1 MYSPFLPNPDP
12 TRPLDRWDVKICY
25 TRLPLSIAIV
35 IVTRLHNGLL
45 PKAKESAEGTLSKA
59 TCSSLVVLG
68 SVALEETNEMRM
80 RILCPPGG

>member
-1 MYSPFLPNPDP
+1 MYSPFLPNPDA
-12 TRPLDRWDVKICY
+12 TRPLGRWDVKICY

-35 IVTRLHNGLL
+35 TFTRSHNGLL

-68 SVALEETNEMRM
+68 SFALEGKIAMRM
-80 RILCPPGG
+80 

>member
-1 MYSPFLPNPDP
+1 M
-12 TRPLDRWDVKICY
+12 KICH

-80 RILCPPGG
+80 RMLCPPGG

>member
-12 TRPLDRWDVKICY
+12 TCPLDRWDVKICS

-59 TCSSLVVLG
+59 TRSSLVVLG

-80 RILCPPGG
+80 RMLCPPGG

>member
-1 MYSPFLPNPDP
+1 MYSPFLPNSDP

-25 TRLPLSIAIV
+25 TILPLSIAIV

-68 SVALEETNEMRM
+68 SVAIETNEMRM
-80 RILCPPGG
+80 